1 MKFGL
6 YGKKFKKGLTKLL
19 FCDIISTTN
28 RKEVKIQMEIHDK
41 DYLINKYF
49 ELKTRERKQMNRTL
63 ARIDRDNIRKLEKI
77 ISEKYGIPIDKLR
90 QMWYNKYN
98 K

>member
-1 MKFGL
+1 
-6 YGKKFKKGLTKLL
+6 
-19 FCDIISTTN
+19 
-28 RKEVKIQMEIHDK
+28 MEKHDK
-41 DYLINKYF
+41 DYLLNRYF

-98 K
+98 R

>member
-1 MKFGL
+1 
-6 YGKKFKKGLTKLL
+6 
-19 FCDIISTTN
+19 
-28 RKEVKIQMEIHDK
+28 MEIHDK

-49 ELKTRERKQMNRTL
+49 ELKARERKQMNRTL

-77 ISEKYGIPIDKLR
+77 ISEKYKIPIDKLR
-90 QMWYNKYN
+90 QMWYNKYI

>member
-1 MKFGL
+1 
-6 YGKKFKKGLTKLL
+6 
-19 FCDIISTTN
+19 
-28 RKEVKIQMEIHDK
+28 MEIHDK

-77 ISEKYGIPIDKLR
+77 ISEKYKIPIDKLR
-90 QMWYNKYN
+90 QMWYNKYI

>member
-1 MKFGL
+1 
-6 YGKKFKKGLTKLL
+6 
-19 FCDIISTTN
+19 
-28 RKEVKIQMEIHDK
+28 MEIHDK

-77 ISEKYGIPIDKLR
+77 ISEKYKIPIDKLR
-90 QMWYNKYN
+90 QMWYNKDTKEKKEVIEN
-98 K
+98 D

>member
-1 MKFGL
+1 
-6 YGKKFKKGLTKLL
+6 
-19 FCDIISTTN
+19 
-28 RKEVKIQMEIHDK
+28 MEIHDK

-49 ELKTRERKQMNRTL
+49 ELKTRERKEMNRTL

-77 ISEKYGIPIDKLR
+77 ISKEYKIPIDKLR
-90 QMWYNKYN
+90 QLWYNKLT

>member
-1 MKFGL
+1 
-6 YGKKFKKGLTKLL
+6 
-19 FCDIISTTN
+19 
-28 RKEVKIQMEIHDK
+28 MEKHDK
-41 DYLINKYF
+41 DYLLNRYF

-77 ISEKYGIPIDKLR
+77 ISKKYEIPIDKLR

-98 K
+98 R

>member
-1 MKFGL
+1 
-6 YGKKFKKGLTKLL
+6 
-19 FCDIISTTN
+19 
-28 RKEVKIQMEIHDK
+28 MEKHDK
-41 DYLINKYF
+41 DYLLNRYF

-77 ISEKYGIPIDKLR
+77 ISEKYEIPIDKLR

-98 K
+98 R